1 MNRQELITALQKKY
15 PSKTFRTTEEF
26 SGEMEGGIW
35 TSGEDGTLDKGLPLF
50 NYYSQDGG
58 SNSYIFG
65 VRNYLHN
72 WLEER
77 GWYCEFYDAG
87 TVMIWEL

>member
-15 PSKTFRTTEEF
+15 PNKKFRTTEEF
-26 SGEMEGGIW
+26 SGDMKGGIW
-35 TSGEDGTLDKGLPLF
+35 TSAEDGTLDKGLPLF
-50 NYYSQDGG
+50 SYYSQDGG
-58 SNSYIFG
+58 SNSYILG
-65 VRNYLHN
+65 VRIYLHR
-72 WLEER
+72 WLEEC